1 MVRVRPFAPLR
12 PVPSLASRV
21 ASPPYDVVDRQEAER
36 LAAGNPWCFLH
47 VSRSEIDLP
56 AGTDPYGEVVYR
68 TAAAA
73 LARLRDEGVL
83 VRDGEPGLFLYRLV
97 LDGRAQAGLV
107 CCCHVDD
114 YRAGVIRRHEKTRA
128 DKEDDRTRHILAT
141 RAHTGLVL
149 MAYRDVPEHDA
160 LARREMNA
168 RPLYHFNAPD
178 GVTHTMWRTAD
189 PQAWCRLFAAV
200 PCAYIAD
207 GHHRIAAS
215 ARAAERLHGAAGGDP
230 ECDWVLAALFPAGSL
245 TILPYNRSVL
255 DLGGRAPQAVLRD
268 LGAAGRVSETGDPR
282 PGRPGAFCFYMDGR
296 WRRLDLDPA
305 TIDRGDPLGSLDV
318 ALLQERVLGPVLGI
332 GDPRRDPRL
341 EFVGGR
347 SSTEELK
354 RRVDAGRAAV
364 GFSLHP
370 TSMEQLMT
378 ASDAGLIM
386 PPKSTWF
393 EPKLRSGL
401 LVHEIGSGLDAAPS
415 GGAGFIP
422 APEAQSRRQDA

>member
-1 MVRVRPFAPLR
+1 MVRIRPFAPLR
-12 PVPSLASRV
+12 PLPSIASQV
-21 ASPPYDVVDRQEAER
+21 ASPPYDVVDRQEALR
-36 LAAGNPWCFLH
+36 LAQGNPWSFLH
-47 VSRSEIDLP
+47 VSRAEIDLP
-56 AGTDPYGEVVYR
+56 PETGPYDESVYR
-68 TAAAA
+68 TAAAN

-83 VRDGEPGLFLYRLV
+83 VRDAEPGLFLYRLV
-97 LDGRAQAGLV
+97 LEGRSQTGLV

-114 YRAGVIRRHEKTRA
+114 YRSNVIRRHEKTRP

-141 RAHTGLVL
+141 RTHNGLVL
-149 MAYRDVPEHDA
+149 LAYRDVPEHEA
-160 LARREMNA
+160 MIRRDVNS

-178 GVTHTMWRTAD
+178 GVTHTVWRTAD

-215 ARAAERLHGAAGGDP
+215 SRAAERLHGESPAGEL
-230 ECDWVLAALFPAGSL
+230 ECDWVLAALFPARSL
-245 TILPYNRSVL
+245 SILPYNRLVL
-255 DLGGRAPQAVLRD
+255 DLGGRAPQAILRE
-268 LGAAGRVSETGDPR
+268 LGSVGHLGEASDPR
-282 PGRPGAFCFYMDGR
+282 PGGPGAFCIYLEGR
-296 WRRLDLDPA
+296 WRRLHLDPA
-305 TIDRGDPLGSLDV
+305 TIDRGDALRSLDV

-347 SSTEELK
+347 HSTDELK
-354 RRVDAGRAAV
+354 RRVDEGRAAM
-364 GFSLHP
+364 GISLHP
-370 TSMEQLMT
+370 TSMDQLLA

-401 LVHEIGSGLDAAPS
+401 LVHEI
-415 GGAGFIP
+415 
-422 APEAQSRRQDA
+422 